1 MARDDCPKVRQRD
14 QLARR
19 ISQRASYDR
28 ILIVSEGAKTEP
40 NYFCEIRAAYRLH
53 TTNVEVRHC
62 ETGTSP
68 IQVVQYAESL
78 FRNGDRHKRIQPRA
92 FEQVYAVFD
101 RDDHD
106 SYFDAL
112 RYAAELDGQLKND
125 TRQSVAFHAVASVP
139 NFELWLLLHYA
150 QVHAPVHRDEVIQR
164 LKQHVPQ
171 YRKGMRNAF
180 AITRPNLDAARQRAM
195 ELSRRFT
202 AEMAPEPY
210 TGVGKLVTR
219 LTTLRAQH

>member
-1 MARDDCPKVRQRD
+1 MARK
-14 QLARR
+14 
-19 ISQRASYDR
+19 IGQRASYDR

-62 ETGTSP
+62 EIGTSP

-78 FRNGDRHKRIQPRA
+78 FRNGDRHKRIQARA

-112 RYAAELDGQLKND
+112 QYAAALDGRLKND
-125 TRQSVAFHAVASVP
+125 IKQDVAFRAVASVP

-150 QVHAPVHRDEVIQR
+150 QVHAPVHRDEVLRR
-164 LKQHVPQ
+164 LKNHVPQ
-171 YRKGMRNAF
+171 YRKGMRDAF
-180 AITRPNLDAARQRAM
+180 AITRPNLDAATRRAM

-210 TGVGKLVTR
+210 TGVGELVTR
-219 LTTLRAQH
+219 LTTLRAAS

>member
-1 MARDDCPKVRQRD
+1 MARDHSARVRQRD
-14 QLARR
+14 QLARK
-19 ISQRASYDR
+19 IGQRASYDR

-40 NYFCEIRAAYRLH
+40 NYFCEIRAAFRLH

-62 ETGTSP
+62 EIGTSP

-78 FRNGDRHKRIQPRA
+78 FRNGDRHKRIQARA

-112 RYAAELDGQLKND
+112 RYAAALDGRLKND
-125 TRQSVAFHAVASVP
+125 IKQSVAFRAVASVP

-150 QVHAPVHRDEVIQR
+150 QIHAPVHRDEVVRR
-164 LKQHVPQ
+164 LKEHVPE
-171 YRKGMRNAF
+171 YRKGMPDAF
-180 AITRPNLDAARQRAM
+180 AITRRNLDAATRRAE

-210 TGVGKLVTR
+210 TGVGELVTR
-219 LTTLRAQH
+219 LTTLRAAP

>member
-1 MARDDCPKVRQRD
+1 MARDKSPRVRRRD
-14 QLARR
+14 QLARK
-19 ISQRASYDR
+19 IGQRASYDR

-62 ETGTSP
+62 EIGTSP

-78 FRNGDRHKRIQPRA
+78 FRNGDRHKRIQARA

-112 RYAAELDGQLKND
+112 QYAAALDGRLKND
-125 TRQSVAFHAVASVP
+125 IKQDVAFRAVASVP

-150 QVHAPVHRDEVIQR
+150 QVHAPVHRDEVLRR
-164 LKQHVPQ
+164 LKNHVPQ
-171 YRKGMRNAF
+171 YRKGMRDAF
-180 AITRPNLDAARQRAM
+180 AITRPNLDAATRRAM

-210 TGVGKLVTR
+210 TGVGELVTR
-219 LTTLRAQH
+219 LTTLRAAS

>member
-1 MARDDCPKVRQRD
+1 MARK
-14 QLARR
+14 
-19 ISQRASYDR
+19 IGQRASYDR

-62 ETGTSP
+62 EIGTSP

-78 FRNGDRHKRIQPRA
+78 FRNGDRHKRIQARA

-112 RYAAELDGQLKND
+112 QYAAALDGRLKND
-125 TRQSVAFHAVASVP
+125 IKQDVAFRAVASVP

-150 QVHAPVHRDEVIQR
+150 QVHAPVHRDEVLRR
-164 LKQHVPQ
+164 LKNHVPH
-171 YRKGMRNAF
+171 YRKGMRDAF
-180 AITRPNLDAARQRAM
+180 AITRPNLDAATRRAM

-210 TGVGKLVTR
+210 TGVGELVTR
-219 LTTLRAQH
+219 LTTLRAAS